1 MKYKLSKDWKVMISK
16 RNDSE
21 LNNFI
26 DSYEALIDVLKIKI
40 RYIEDELTR
49 RQDETSRTDNNNTNG
64 TL

>member
-26 DSYEALIDVLKIKI
+26 DSYEALIDMLKIKI
-40 RYIEDELTR
+40 RYVEDELTR
-49 RQDETSRTDNNNTNG
+49 RQDETSGTDNNNTNG

>member
-26 DSYEALIDVLKIKI
+26 DSYEALIDMLKIKI

-49 RQDETSRTDNNNTNG
+49 RQDEASRTDNNNTNG